1 MKKDTWNSFC
11 FSWQSWNELL
21 QGAQF
26 YTHKLKYDVLSVR
39 SNWYRRVRSP
49 GFRSDLGGQF
59 VWTLYFSQASMSHKQ
74 DYLVYPFSQLWSILI
89 SIGTYDM
96 VHWFM
101 HFIYGGNFHGGFL
114 VGDKFSVGETSQG
127 GKVSAPIFLPRPF
140 FKNILKTLVPVGYGS
155 LFTVVVLSLQ
165 PWSIQNKKIY
175 SCFYTRV

>member
-1 MKKDTWNSFC
+1 MGLQTRQPVSFQMIVCQTMKKDTWNSFC
-11 FSWQSWNELL
+11 FSWQSWNKLL

-26 YTHKLKYDVLSVR
+26 YTHRLKYDVLSVR

-49 GFRSDLGGQF
+49 GLRSDLGGQF

-140 FKNILKTLVPVGYGS
+140 F
-155 LFTVVVLSLQ
+155 
-165 PWSIQNKKIY
+165 
-175 SCFYTRV
+175 